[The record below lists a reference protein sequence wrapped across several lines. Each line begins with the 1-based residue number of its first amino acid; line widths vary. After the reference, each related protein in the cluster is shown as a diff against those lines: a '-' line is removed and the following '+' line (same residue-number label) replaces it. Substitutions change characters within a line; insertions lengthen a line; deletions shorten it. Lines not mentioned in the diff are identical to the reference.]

1 MKLLFI
7 LFFSI
12 FLIVSCGDG
21 SSSSSNTNYYS
32 ASSNLY
38 YEINTSNESGVE
50 SLALSV
56 VATTGNLLNNVPL
69 TLSGNN
75 SYTFNGGNT
84 GSNISGSLVL
94 KNNQMGISINGTST
108 TSFADFA
115 VESEVTNNNSIPNG
129 TYTTVCDQNN
139 ISACSIVINNN
150 QISITEFSVSG
161 QSTTLC
167 QGQAITTAPNAQNP
181 FLSSFSCGVQGGTH
195 TGTWYIMPI
204 VVNNTTGI
212 MINEYNASVA
222 SGPSFTNEIA
232 FPQATF
238 TPNGT
243 YNYVYNGVSS
253 NSGIATATFSSAGL
267 VNSIIGTCSGAVC
280 ALVQGQYAGSVGA
293 SGNTMVGFDYYSV
306 GGTVN
311 YNLVGSTSMNIFMD
325 SYSGIYF

>member
-1 MKLLFI
+1 MKLLFV
-7 LFFSI
+7 LLFSI

-21 SSSSSNTNYYS
+21 SSSNSTTNYYS

-38 YEINTSNESGVE
+38 YQINTSSESGVE

-56 VATTGNLLNNVPL
+56 VATTGNLLNNAPL
-69 TLSGNN
+69 TLSGDN
-75 SYTFNGGNT
+75 SYTFSGGNM
-84 GSNISGSLVL
+84 GNNISGNLVL
-94 KNNQMGISINGTST
+94 KNSQMGISISGTST
-108 TSFADFA
+108 NSFADFA
-115 VESEVTNNNSIPNG
+115 VESAITNNDSIPNG

-161 QSTTLC
+161 KSTSLC
-167 QGQAITTAPNAQNP
+167 QGQSITTAPNMQNP
-181 FLSSFSCGVQGGTH
+181 FLSSFSCGVQSGTH
-195 TGTWYIMPI
+195 IGTWYIMPI
-204 VVNNTTGI
+204 VVNSTTGI

-232 FPQATF
+232 FPQAAF
-238 TPNGT
+238 TPNGA

-267 VNSIIGTCSGAVC
+267 VNSIVGTCSGAVC
-280 ALVQGQYAGSVGA
+280 ALVQGQYAGAVGA
-293 SGNTMVGFDYYSV
+293 SGNTMVGFDYYSI

-311 YNLVGSTSMNIFMD
+311 YNLVGNTTMNIYVD
-325 SYSGIYF
+325 SFSGIYF